1 MTSTIPRQSTE
12 EVRKDLIHYTS
23 WACLIA
29 GPIILILPPRKLDLY
44 TLGVLL
50 GTFAGAN
57 EVSREQ
63 TGISMIDRMGQ
74 RFMKSTASLPPQ
86 AVELQQRRI
95 REEREKQQQKLLVQ
109 KIVVENDLSQQSSSM
124 EEFSAEQ
131 SRKPSGFW
139 SKVWMGGEG
148 KNWKEERL
156 RKERDALESGKGY
169 FDLIMEQ
176 VWEVWNNGESE
187 ATAEKPKAGEY
198 KDLSQEKPYNPNVEN
213 DKKR

>member
-1 MTSTIPRQSTE
+1 MTSTTPRQSTD

-44 TLGVLL
+44 TFGVLL

-74 RFMKSTASLPPQ
+74 RFMRSTATLPPQ
-86 AVELQQRRI
+86 AAELQQRRI
-95 REEREKQQQKLLVQ
+95 REEREKKNLF
-109 KIVVENDLSQQSSSM
+109 DLTQQSST
-124 EEFSAEQ
+124 EEFFAGQ
-131 SRKPSGFW
+131 SKKPSSFW

-148 KNWKEERL
+148 ENWKEERL
-156 RKERDALESGKGY
+156 RKEREALESGKGY

-176 VWEVWNNGESE
+176 VWEVWNNNEETE
-187 ATAEKPKAGEY
+187 ATEKSKADEN
-198 KDLSQEKPYNPNVEN
+198 KNSMQEKPLNPNLEN
-213 DKKR
+213 DGKR